1 LEGTDVVLRVAAL
14 PYLDRLGGVEA
25 VPVLTRLIGV
35 SDAPKGDELALAQA
49 ALAALGRLPGAA
61 ASEAL
66 VGSWNALEQGTL
78 PGALELDVESA
89 AEARSGAEPAWGER
103 LARRRTA
110 QAGIDA
116 ERNPVWHFALNG
128 GDAERGGRV
137 FRENPTVQCLRC
149 HKVGT
154 EGGIV
159 GPDLSKVGARLSRAE
174 LLQSI
179 VDPNARIASG
189 FETVVL
195 TMKSGDT
202 HAGTV
207 KGETVDAVELD
218 ELDGDSGTTRRVRL
232 AKAEIARRDRGPSA
246 MPEGLAQQLGRF
258 ELRDLVEYLAGLK

>member
-1 LEGTDVVLRVAAL
+1 MV
-14 PYLDRLGGVEA
+14 
-25 VPVLTRLIGV
+25 
-35 SDAPKGDELALAQA
+35 
-49 ALAALGRLPGAA
+49 
-61 ASEAL
+61 
-66 VGSWNALEQGTL
+66 
-78 PGALELDVESA
+78 
-89 AEARSGAEPAWGER
+89 
-103 LARRRTA
+103 RRRTA

-116 ERNPVWHFALNG
+116 ERNPFWHFALDG
-128 GDAERGGRV
+128 GNAERGGRV

-149 HKVGT
+149 HKVGN

-159 GPDLSKVGARLSRAE
+159 GPDLSKVGASLSRVE

-179 VDPNARIASG
+179 VDPNARIAPG

-232 AKAEIARRDRGPSA
+232 AKAEIARLDRGPSA

-258 ELRDLVEYLAGLK
+258 ELRDLVEYLAGLR